1 MYAVRSTSAKE
12 KKLTSPPSRRS
23 FAKRSPSTVLASRN
37 LRRKRSPEEMPRAVR
52 RGSPGR
58 HHHAL
63 SGNGGQKVYLVPS
76 LDLIVVLTG
85 SSFNVESPVNEMMV
99 RVAAARAD

>member
-1 MYAVRSTSAKE
+1 
-12 KKLTSPPSRRS
+12 
-23 FAKRSPSTVLASRN
+23 
-37 LRRKRSPEEMPRAVR
+37 MPRAVR

-76 LDLIVVLTG
+76 LDLIVVFTG

-99 RVAAARAD
+99 RVLLPALIEAGATVQRRSGHGPSGPASLLSPAGARRRPL